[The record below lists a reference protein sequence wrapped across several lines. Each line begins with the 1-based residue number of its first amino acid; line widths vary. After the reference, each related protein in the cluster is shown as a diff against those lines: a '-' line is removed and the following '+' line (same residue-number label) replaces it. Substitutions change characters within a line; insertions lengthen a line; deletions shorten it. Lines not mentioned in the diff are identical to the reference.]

1 MSATWRD
8 RRDLFLLPY
17 AASAL
22 SANASARALSHALA
36 RSNAFR
42 EEADNARVGA
52 QAAQWPLG
60 DEAQFHSQ
68 FRLQLALGYRD
79 NWRLMRDGN
88 CAAPFATDVLLPLK
102 KVEAPLLIV
111 SLHWGSAIFALRE
124 IARKFGPTHF
134 VSAPF
139 TKEEFKSFPLRFRY
153 ATRMALTIETACG
166 AKQIFTGGG
175 AADSISQALR
185 EKRNV
190 CALIDVP
197 PHQVGATSACLVQG
211 RAFHLPNGLARIAH
225 ETRAHVVTLL
235 SAPDARGGAHYVAI
249 ESLGS
254 MPSAEALMPHC
265 AALLERALA
274 KNPAAWTMWAHLPD
288 FLSADNR

>member
-17 AASAL
+17 AASAFP
-22 SANASARALSHALA
+22 AKASARALTHALA

-52 QAAQWPLG
+52 RAAQWPLE
-60 DEAQFHSQ
+60 DEARFHTQ

-88 CAAPFATDVLLPLK
+88 CAAPFSSSVFAPLENTR
-102 KVEAPLLIV
+102 VPLLIV

-124 IARKFGPTHF
+124 IARRFGPTHF
-134 VSAPF
+134 VSAPY
-139 TKEEFKSFPLRFRY
+139 TKEEFQSFPLRLRY
-153 ATRMALTIETACG
+153 ANRMAATIERACG

-175 AADSISQALR
+175 AADAISQALR
-185 EKRNV
+185 EQRNV

-197 PHQVGATSACLVQG
+197 PHQVGATSTCSVQG
-211 RAFHLPNGLARIAH
+211 RAFHLPNGLARIAY
-225 ETRAHVVTLL
+225 ETQAHVVTLL
-235 SAPDARGGAHYVAI
+235 SAPDALGGAHCVAI
-249 ESLGS
+249 QSLGVMS
-254 MPSAEALMPHC
+254 NADALMPHC
-265 AALLERALA
+265 AALLEAALA
-274 KNPAAWTMWAHLPD
+274 RNPAAWTMWAHLPD
-288 FLSADNR
+288 FISEA